1 LLERQDFAQAVA
13 TLAETGALPDPACYP
28 PCAGSTE
35 LRQSASLWFARQRPT
50 APKDGLLITNG
61 ALQAIAI
68 AFTLAAEPGRPV
80 VTEAVTFPGAIVAA
94 GNLGRPLLGTTM
106 DEEGM
111 VPDSLDAILTRH
123 PGALVY
129 VTPVLHNPTGATM
142 SEARRLA
149 ILAVARKH
157 QAQVVEDDAYAILR
171 EDTIPTLYHLD
182 PDRVWYVNSF
192 SKPLSALL
200 RLGTLVAPRGRE
212 AEATRGIQG
221 STWTAAP
228 LPSAILNLWL
238 NDGTADRIALALRE
252 EATARMDLIRSTFP
266 GLVSPE
272 YRAFH
277 VWLPLPEP
285 RAERICRWAL
295 AKGISLT
302 PPLAPVVDASLA
314 MGLRLC
320 LGAPPRPALA
330 RALTTLKGLLDREEH
345 AASAI
350 L

>member
-1 LLERQDFAQAVA
+1 
-13 TLAETGALPDPACYP
+13 
-28 PCAGSTE
+28 
-35 LRQSASLWFARQRPT
+35 
-50 APKDGLLITNG
+50 
-61 ALQAIAI
+61 
-68 AFTLAAEPGRPV
+68 
-80 VTEAVTFPGAIVAA
+80 
-94 GNLGRPLLGTTM
+94 
-106 DEEGM
+106 
-111 VPDSLDAILTRH
+111 
-123 PGALVY
+123 
-129 VTPVLHNPTGATM
+129 
-142 SEARRLA
+142 
-149 ILAVARKH
+149 
-157 QAQVVEDDAYAILR
+157 
-171 EDTIPTLYHLD
+171 
-182 PDRVWYVNSF
+182 
-192 SKPLSALL
+192 
-200 RLGTLVAPRGRE
+200 
-212 AEATRGIQG
+212 
-221 STWTAAP
+221 
-228 LPSAILNLWL
+228 
-238 NDGTADRIALALRE
+238 
-252 EATARMDLIRSTFP
+252 MDLIRSTFP